1 MKLSLLPLVHVI
13 GMGGTIAVNADDR
26 LDLSDY
32 VYVWQTGQYYTID
45 EFMTR
50 IPEMAAFAR
59 VRATQFASAGSI
71 DFQPRHWLD
80 LVGQVNDAL
89 ADDEVVGVV
98 VTHGTATLE
107 ETAFFLNL
115 TVKSEKPVVVTG
127 SMRPPSALSSD
138 ADLNLVDSIRVAASA
153 ESRDKGVLV
162 VLNNQIHA
170 SRDVTKSNTTRLDT
184 FASADFGALG
194 MVSADHQVAFYRGPQ
209 RSHTSHTEFDMLN
222 VDDLARV
229 DIVAGYLGAD
239 GALVRAAVD
248 AGAAGI
254 VISGLGA
261 GYSTPS
267 IMEAVKEATGNG
279 VVVAL
284 SSQASGGRVAMTRGF
299 KDAGVVVADN
309 LSPKK
314 ARILLMLALTV
325 TNNVDQIQQMMATY

>member
-1 MKLSLLPLVHVI
+1 MTPSLLPLVHVI

-50 IPEMAAFAR
+50 IPEVAAFAQ

-80 LVGQVNDAL
+80 LVREVNIAL
-89 ADDEVVGVV
+89 ADDGVAGVV

-115 TVKSEKPVVVTG
+115 TVKGEKPVVVTG

-138 ADLNLVDSIRVAASA
+138 ADLNLVDSIRVAALGEA
-153 ESRDKGVLV
+153 RDKGVLV

-170 SRDVTKSNTTRLDT
+170 SRDVAKSHTTRLDT

-209 RSHTSHTEFDMLN
+209 RSHTSHTEFDVSN

-239 GALVRAAVD
+239 GTLVRAAVD

-325 TNNVDQIQQMMATY
+325 TNNVDRIQQMMATY

>member
-1 MKLSLLPLVHVI
+1 MIHMRMRHDNVGNACIRRRVEQCLEVSVVI
-13 GMGGTIAVNADDR
+13 G
-26 LDLSDY
+26 
-32 VYVWQTGQYYTID
+32 
-45 EFMTR
+45 
-50 IPEMAAFAR
+50 AR
-59 VRATQFASAGSI
+59 VYDRNPVHAEKIRLRTGK
-71 DFQPRHWLD
+71 RHWSRIWCRD
-80 LVGQVNDAL
+80 NPEAGCEFQ
-89 ADDEVVGVV
+89 G
-98 VTHGTATLE
+98 
-107 ETAFFLNL
+107 
-115 TVKSEKPVVVTG
+115 
-127 SMRPPSALSSD
+127 D
-138 ADLNLVDSIRVAASA
+138 ADLNLVDSIRVAASP

-170 SRDVTKSNTTRLDT
+170 SRDVAKSHATRLET

-194 MVSADHQVAFYRGPQ
+194 MISADHQVAFYRGPQ
-209 RSHTSHTEFDMLN
+209 RSHTSHTEFDVSD
-222 VDDLARV
+222 VDDLERV
-229 DIVAGYLGAD
+229 DIVAAYLGAD
-239 GALVRAAVD
+239 GTMVRAAVS
-248 AGAAGI
+248 AGAEGI

-325 TNNVDQIQQMMATY
+325 TKDVDRIQRMMAKY

>member
-1 MKLSLLPLVHVI
+1 MTPIPLPLVHVI

-32 VYVWQTGQYYTID
+32 VYVWQTGQYYTIE

-50 IPEMAAFAR
+50 IPEVAGFAR
-59 VRATQFASAGSI
+59 VRAAQFASAGSI
-71 DFQPRHWLD
+71 DFQPKHWLY
-80 LVGQVNDAL
+80 LTRQVNDAL
-89 ADDEVVGVV
+89 SEDDVAGVV

-138 ADLNLVDSIRVAASA
+138 AELNLVDSIRVAASPEA
-153 ESRDKGVLV
+153 RDKGVLV

-170 SRDVTKSNTTRLDT
+170 SREVAKSHATRLET

-194 MVSADHQVAFYRGPQ
+194 MISADHRVAFYREPR
-209 RSHTSHTEFDMLN
+209 RSHTSHTEFDMSDQ
-222 VDDLARV
+222 DDLARV
-229 DIVAGYLGAD
+229 DVVAAYLGAD
-239 GALVRAAVD
+239 GTMVRAAVN
-248 AGAAGI
+248 AGAEGI

-314 ARILLMLALTV
+314 ARIMLMLALTV
-325 TNNVDQIQQMMATY
+325 TKDVDRIQRMMATY

>member
-1 MKLSLLPLVHVI
+1 MAPSPLPLVHVI

-32 VYVWQTGQYYTID
+32 VYVWQTGQYYTI
-45 EFMTR
+45 EESMAR
-50 IPEMAAFAR
+50 IPEVAGFAR
-59 VRATQFASAGSI
+59 VRAAQFASAGSI
-71 DFQPRHWLD
+71 DFQPKHWLD
-80 LVGQVNDAL
+80 LTRQVNDVL
-89 ADDEVVGVV
+89 SEDDVVGVV

-138 ADLNLVDSIRVAASA
+138 ADLNLVDSIRVAASGEA
-153 ESRDKGVLV
+153 GDKGVLV
-162 VLNNQIHA
+162 VLNNQIHG
-170 SRDVTKSNTTRLDT
+170 SRDVAKSHATRLET

-209 RSHTSHTEFDMLN
+209 RSHTSHTEFD
-222 VDDLARV
+222 VWDIDDLARV
-229 DIVAGYLGAD
+229 DIVAAYLGAD
-239 GALVRAAVD
+239 GTLVRAAAD

-284 SSQASGGRVAMTRGF
+284 SSQAPAGRVAMTRGF

-325 TNNVDQIQQMMATY
+325 TKDVDRIQRMMATY